1 MLTTTLRKSLLAM
14 AGVITLSGCAA
25 GSGPMGEMM
34 ASAMGIPVVDA
45 FLEDKQMVAM
55 TASQPIDGIW
65 MIDNIQKRVR
75 FEGGRAYAVEG
86 WLHAMSLKIQPNMVV
101 VSDVTQ
107 TRPGEWQGQ
116 DLPLMGKAVY
126 SLQPNGKLVGVVT
139 GMTGR
144 STIILTPMAM
154 DSPAAFAG
162 AMQEAGHSPTAVRVA
177 QALPPETSYTPPV
190 YTKPTPQPQPPA
202 NPAPTPPTTPGA
214 ETQQDPP
221 SSDECITVGFD
232 ADGNPICA

>member
-1 MLTTTLRKSLLAM
+1 MRTTMLRKSVLAM

-45 FLEDKQMVAM
+45 FLEDKQMVPM

-75 FEGGRAYAVEG
+75 FESGRAYAVEG
-86 WLHAMSLKIQPNMVV
+86 WLHALSLKVQPNMVV
-101 VSDVTQ
+101 VKDVVQ
-107 TRPGEWQGQ
+107 TRAGEWQGQ

-126 SLQPNGKLVGVVT
+126 TLQANGKMVGVVT

-144 STIILTPMAM
+144 QTLVLTPMAM
-154 DSPAAFAG
+154 DSPAAFAS

-177 QALPPETSYTPPV
+177 QALPPESSYRPPA
-190 YTKPTPQPQPPA
+190 YQPPA
-202 NPAPTPPTTPGA
+202 PVQQPPVNPTPAPTPTPVEEEP
-214 ETQQDPP
+214 ETPS
-221 SSDECITVGFD
+221 SSDECVTVGFD